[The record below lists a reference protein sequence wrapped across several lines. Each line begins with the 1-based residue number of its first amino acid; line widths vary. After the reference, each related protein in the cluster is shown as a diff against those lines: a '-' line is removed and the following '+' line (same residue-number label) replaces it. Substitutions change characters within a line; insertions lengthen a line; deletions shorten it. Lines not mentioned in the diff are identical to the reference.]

1 MEVLT
6 NIAKVFVL
14 NEECLNKYHADSI
27 TYFIIFIGILARA
40 WANNIAASTFILS
53 VFHFYKLP
61 SLQLT
66 KW

>member
-14 NEECLNKYHADSI
+14 NEECLNKYHADCI
-27 TYFIIFIGILARA
+27 TYFIGILARA

-61 SLQLT
+61 TLQLT